1 MLSVKIFQLSFA
13 LRHLQGTLWGYL
25 IWLRSS
31 LHHLI
36 VKVFGY
42 SCLDI
47 FLLVLAARIE
57 QITQMGFPVTIW
69 ISDADTLCI
78 TIYNLFCFLLLADLL
93 TTITW
98 LLTTPLWLKIL
109 VAEGWLLH
117 PEFLYMLPSTITSH
131 GMPLHWVSFKFGILL
146 AQTVWA
152 RSVSCF
158 NFFIFLS
165 FDEFLKSW
173 NYSFKRTFLV
183 RQLQFLA
190 KVLTFYIAIVE
201 KQTLNCCT
209 TPCGFNHAQHENAFL
224 LLAKP
229 FVETRTYSI
238 PFLLQAY

>member
-1 MLSVKIFQLSFA
+1 MFSVKIFQLSFA
-13 LRHLQGTLWGYL
+13 LRHLQGTLWGHL

-42 SCLDI
+42 GCLEI

-131 GMPLHWVSFKFGILL
+131 GMPLH
-146 AQTVWA
+146 
-152 RSVSCF
+152 
-158 NFFIFLS
+158 S

-190 KVLTFYIAIVE
+190 KVLTFYIAVVK

-209 TPCGFNHAQHENAFL
+209 TPCGFNHAQHENVFL

-229 FVETRTYSI
+229 FVEIRTYSI